1 MKDIDNLQ
9 EIQIPSMYLLLGNM
23 ILLESGATEAWDV
36 LVWARRVEKGR
47 WVFFVQVVWLVSFTV
62 LG

>member
-23 ILLESGATEAWDV
+23 ILLESGATEA
-36 LVWARRVEKGR
+36 
-47 WVFFVQVVWLVSFTV
+47 
-62 LG
+62 